1 KNPTKSPLSSLLSRV
16 REVIQGVD
24 RLVQATNKDLRRFQ
38 QEQAQLRENIKGVR
52 TENDTLSSELARYQ
66 KLMACGDYQDL
77 NKRLKL
83 TNEALALSKQQVKL
97 LENDHRHLLSV
108 QACSQRTIDNM
119 ELELKRYRAQLQ
131 DSDDEE
137 VHIQRYERA
146 LKMLEAK
153 VNVQQ
158 KEIRTKAETIKVLHD
173 HRQRDGEKL
182 RKLQDQQR
190 YYDKHQHLVSSLQHQ
205 LKECE
210 LSLKNTR
217 HLLDASTRRENIA
230 MRKVQEALTLFDEAE
245 LARIDAEKRAAASK
259 EEVNHLAGTIGTVM
273 EEAATRVDREMDE
286 FKQRIVEKDKII
298 GLIKE
303 KMRKE
308 QAEHKA
314 VVHQLEVRN
323 NQLEQKLRDAQKQNV
338 KLEDEVRVACQQI
351 NELERSV
358 NDFHNEEEQHS
369 VDKKHYES
377 EIERY
382 VSSCR
387 KLKAN
392 YRVAMEDMTQRF
404 EAVIYKLKMENEELQ
419 ADNRML
425 KGGAAGD

>member
-1 KNPTKSPLSSLLSRV
+1 MTQEANNHLHPSRV

-24 RLVQATNKDLRRFQ
+24 RLVQATNQDLRRFQ

-77 NKRLKL
+77 SKRLKL

-97 LENDHRHLLSV
+97 LENDHRNLLSV

-137 VHIQRYERA
+137 SSQRYERA

-173 HRQRDGEKL
+173 HRQRD
-182 RKLQDQQR
+182 
-190 YYDKHQHLVSSLQHQ
+190 VSSLQHQ

-245 LARIDAEKRAAASK
+245 LARIDAEKQAAASK

-308 QAEHKA
+308 QAEHKT

-425 KGGAAGD
+425 KGGAAGDCIQP